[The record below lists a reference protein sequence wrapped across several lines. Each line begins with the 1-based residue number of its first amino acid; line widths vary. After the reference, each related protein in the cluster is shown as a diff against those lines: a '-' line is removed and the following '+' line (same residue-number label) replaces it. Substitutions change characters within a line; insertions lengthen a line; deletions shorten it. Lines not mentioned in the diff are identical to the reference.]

1 MPASALTTGDL
12 LAQSLVIEDD
22 LTAAVNAYL
31 TDPST
36 TRQFPLGAA
45 YTLNLIAAVRV
56 HKYVGRTLDDP
67 DASDS
72 LKRAAVRKAIL
83 LAQPEKR

>member
-12 LAQSLVIEDD
+12 LAQSLVTEDD

-56 HKYVGRTLDDP
+56 HKYAGRTLNDP